1 MFASYSTECAMFCFE
16 IGVRVSLTSGS
27 DRGDLASSLIDWQE
41 AIRIVIKSMVI
52 FLIFL
57 IQLFIGII

>member
-1 MFASYSTECAMFCFE
+1 MFCFE

-41 AIRIVIKSMVI
+41 AIRIVIKS
-52 FLIFL
+52 
-57 IQLFIGII
+57 II